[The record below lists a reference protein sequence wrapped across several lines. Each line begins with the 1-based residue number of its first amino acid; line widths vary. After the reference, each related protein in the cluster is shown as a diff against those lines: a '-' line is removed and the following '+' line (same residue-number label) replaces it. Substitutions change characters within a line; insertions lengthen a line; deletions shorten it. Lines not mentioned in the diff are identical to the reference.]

1 MVQPGLSGG
10 AYKPLSERDMQRI
23 YDTALDILENI
34 GIADPIPEILRYALP
49 GGCYQDERGR
59 LRKHVTIWIDGE
71 RVRDREELG
80 DALGPDSE
88 VHILQALSG
97 G

>member
-1 MVQPGLSGG
+1 MEMATVRFTPHLRRFFDLPDAHDVQAGTVSELVEMLDAAWPGLGF
-10 AYKPLSERDMQRI
+10 YV
-23 YDTALDILENI
+23 T
-34 GIADPIPEILRYALP
+34 
-49 GGCYQDERGR
+49 DERGR

>member
-1 MVQPGLSGG
+1 MAAVRFTPHLRRYFELPEVHETPAGTVAELVAVLDGTWPGLGF
-10 AYKPLSERDMQRI
+10 YV
-23 YDTALDILENI
+23 T
-34 GIADPIPEILRYALP
+34 
-49 GGCYQDERGR
+49 DEQGR

-71 RVRDREELG
+71 RVKDRDGLS
-80 DALGPDSE
+80 DAIGPDSE